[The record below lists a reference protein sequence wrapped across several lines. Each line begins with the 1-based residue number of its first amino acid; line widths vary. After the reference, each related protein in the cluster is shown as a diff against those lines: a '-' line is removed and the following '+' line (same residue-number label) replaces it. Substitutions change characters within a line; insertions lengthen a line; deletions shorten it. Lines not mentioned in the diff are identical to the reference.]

1 MKYDPSLPGHTWY
14 QMLRSHLGTAFFIA
28 IFIAGFAIGLFS
40 EPHFRFAAR
49 IACPP
54 PATFSYDEY
63 YDGES
68 TTLSGYCTAPGGQP
82 QEITLGLLGLIFL
95 IYILAFFTPLAA
107 AGTLIRLIRASEKP
121 PA

>member
-1 MKYDPSLPGHTWY
+1 MRYDPSLPGRSWLG
-14 QMLRSHLGTAFFIA
+14 MLGEHLRTAFFVA

-49 IACPP
+49 IVCPP
-54 PATFSYDEY
+54 GATFTYDEY

-68 TTLSGYCTAPGGQP
+68 TTISGTCTAPGGQP
-82 QEITLGLLGLIFL
+82 EEITLGLLGVIFL
-95 IYILAFFTPLAA
+95 TYILAFFTPLAA

-121 PA
+121 PG